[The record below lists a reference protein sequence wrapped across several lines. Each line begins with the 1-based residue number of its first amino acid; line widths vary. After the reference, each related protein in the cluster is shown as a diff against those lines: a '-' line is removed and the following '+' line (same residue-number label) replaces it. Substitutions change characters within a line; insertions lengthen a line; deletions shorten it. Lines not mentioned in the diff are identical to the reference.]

1 MKKWIA
7 AMLIGAALLFSPFR
21 RTDVSE
27 LLPIQTVSIRVSD
40 GWCLLET
47 DSGLWGQGRSLAS
60 ALEDLKRTAP
70 GVVELSTAKQ
80 LVICAGAEDYADELI
95 SMEVLRP
102 GTELYHGTADVDAT
116 DVDTFLSRHHVEA
129 TVARARAAQLGNEEL
144 DLPTLIGGEGRYQI
158 IDRERT

>member
-1 MKKWIA
+1 MKKWVA
-7 AMLIGAALLFSPFR
+7 AALIGAALLFSPFH

-27 LLPIQTVSIRVSD
+27 LLPIQTLSLRVSD

-47 DSGLWGQGRSLAS
+47 DSGLWGQGRSFAF

-80 LVICAGAEDYADELI
+80 LVICAGAEGYADELL
-95 SMEVLRP
+95 STEVLRP
-102 GTELYHGTADVDAT
+102 GTELYQGAADVDVT
-116 DVDTFLSRHHVEA
+116 DADAYLSRHHVEA
-129 TVARARAAQLGNEEL
+129 TVARARAAQLRNEEL
-144 DLPTLIGGEGRYQI
+144 KLPTLTGGEGRYRI